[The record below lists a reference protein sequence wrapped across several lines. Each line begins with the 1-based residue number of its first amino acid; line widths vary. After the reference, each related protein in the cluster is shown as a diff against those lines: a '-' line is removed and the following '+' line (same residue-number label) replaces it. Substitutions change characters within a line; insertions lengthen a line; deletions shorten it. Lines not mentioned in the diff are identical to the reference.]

1 MSTTTLARVR
11 ASTYARASTTHRLRL
26 LALGAVAGPLLF
38 TLAWIG
44 LGVFQPA
51 MQTSFGV
58 IGGLAGAISN
68 PISGLGVG
76 PLATQFNV
84 AFVVCGLL
92 QTIGCVAAVQVLAA
106 ERRSFPRQLCAALLA
121 VPPVCLSLAGIFT
134 LASALVVHIVVGTL
148 LFLMPVVS
156 FAATGRL
163 LRGVPIHRRLGSG
176 LIAAAPLT
184 LLLFIGYSLSFDQAT
199 AAAGL
204 GIAGLTERILM
215 LEVQAWYVVLGWAAF
230 RCSHSLMADTRQRRR

>member
-1 MSTTTLARVR
+1 MSTMTLPRAEQAAYAAVSATRRRMRV
-11 ASTYARASTTHRLRL
+11 
-26 LALGAVAGPLLF
+26 LALGAVVGPLLF

-44 LGVFQPA
+44 LGVLQPPV
-51 MQTSFGV
+51 QTAFGV
-58 IGGLAGAISN
+58 MGGLSGAISN

-76 PLATQFNV
+76 PLAAQFNV

-92 QTIGCVAAVQVLAA
+92 QAIGCIAAMQVLAA
-106 ERRSFPRQLCAALLA
+106 DRRPLSRQLCAGLLA
-121 VPPVCLSLAGIFT
+121 VSPVCLSLAGVFT
-134 LASALVVHIVVGTL
+134 LASALVVHIIVGTL
-148 LFLMPVVS
+148 LFLTPVVS
-156 FAATGRL
+156 FLATGLL
-163 LRGVPIHRRLGSG
+163 LRGIPSHRRLGSA

-184 LLLFIGYSLSFDQAT
+184 LLLFIAYSLSFDQAT

-230 RCSHSLMADTRQRRR
+230 RSR

>member
-1 MSTTTLARVR
+1 MRV
-11 ASTYARASTTHRLRL
+11 

-51 MQTSFGV
+51 TLTSFGMM
-58 IGGLAGAISN
+58 GGLTGAISN

-76 PLATQFNV
+76 PMAAQFNV

-92 QTIGCVAAVQVLAA
+92 QAIGCIAAVQVLAA
-106 ERRSFPRQLCAALLA
+106 DCRPLPRRLCAALLA
-121 VPPVCLSLAGIFT
+121 ISPVCLGLAGIFT
-134 LASALVVHIVVGTL
+134 LASALVVHILVGTL
-148 LFLMPVVS
+148 LFLTPVVS
-156 FAATGRL
+156 FLATGLL
-163 LRGVPIHRRLGSG
+163 LRGVPSRRRLGSA
-176 LIAAAPLT
+176 LIAASPLT
-184 LLLFIGYSLSFDQAT
+184 LLLFVAYSLSFDQST

-215 LEVQAWYVVLGWAAF
+215 FEVQVWYVVLGWTAF
-230 RCSHSLMADTRQRRR
+230 RSGGGHRV

>member
-1 MSTTTLARVR
+1 MSTTTLTLAHATAPTTRRARC
-11 ASTYARASTTHRLRL
+11 

-44 LGVFQPA
+44 LGVFQPP
-51 MQTSFGV
+51 TLSLYGV
-58 IGGLAGAISN
+58 MGGLTGAISN

-92 QTIGCVAAVQVLAA
+92 QAIGCIAAVQVLAA
-106 ERRSFPRQLCAALLA
+106 DRRAFPRQLCAAGLA
-121 VPPVCLSLAGIFT
+121 VSPICLSLAGVFT
-134 LASALVVHIVVGTL
+134 LASALVVHIIVGTL
-148 LFLMPVVS
+148 LFLTPVVS
-156 FAATGRL
+156 FLATGLL
-163 LRGVPIHRRLGSG
+163 LRGTPSHRRLGSA

-184 LLLFIGYSLSFDQAT
+184 LLLFIAYSVSFDQAT

-215 LEVQAWYVVLGWAAF
+215 LEVQAWYVVLGWMAF
-230 RCSHSLMADTRQRRR
+230 RSR